1 MIDLRSDTITKPTR
15 EMLEA
20 MFRANVGDDVFMEDP
35 TVGQLEEKVAE
46 MLGMEEGLFC
56 PSGTMC
62 NQIAIRVLTQPQ
74 DEVICDERS
83 HIHNYEG
90 GGIAYNSFVTTQ
102 LVHGDRGR
110 ISHTDIKSQIKPDD
124 IHYPHTAL
132 VALEN
137 SVNKGGGSVYKLSDI
152 KLINKVCRDNNLAMH
167 LDGARLFN
175 ALARTGDSSR
185 DYGRYFD
192 TISICL
198 SKGLGAPVGSVLV
211 GSAEHIRKARRVRK
225 VLGGG
230 MRQAGYLAA
239 AGIYALDYH
248 IDRLKDDHKRAR
260 HIVKILESVNWVS
273 SILPVD
279 TNIVIFALADDI
291 NPLEFLKKL
300 NEAGVKALSFGGQ
313 NIRFVT
319 HLDFDD
325 EQLDK
330 LETILKHYK
339 MAERVVIPINP
350 IPLGGKN

>member
-1 MIDLRSDTITKPTR
+1 MRMIDLRSDTLTKPTR

-35 TVGQLEEKVAE
+35 SVGRLEEKAAE
-46 MLGMEEGLFC
+46 MLGMEAGLFC

-74 DEVICDERS
+74 DEVICDEKS
-83 HIHNYEG
+83 HIYNYEG

-110 ISHTDIKSQIKPDD
+110 ISPADIISQIKPDD

-137 SVNKGGGSVYKLSDI
+137 TVNKGGGSVYNLSDI

-175 ALARTGDSSR
+175 ALAKTGDASK
-185 DYGRYFD
+185 DYGKYFD

-198 SKGLGAPVGSVLV
+198 SKGLGAPVGSVLL
-211 GSAEHIRKARRVRK
+211 GSAEYIHRARRVRK
-225 VLGGG
+225 VMGGG

-239 AGIYALDYH
+239 AGIYALDFH
-248 IDRLKDDHKRAR
+248 IDRLKEDHRRAR
-260 HIVKILESVNWVS
+260 HIAKILESLNWVRD
-273 SILPVD
+273 IMPVD
-279 TNIVIFALADDI
+279 TNILIFTLADSV
-291 NPLEFLKKL
+291 NPQKFLEKL

-325 EQLDK
+325 DQLDK
-330 LETILKHYK
+330 LEVILKGI
-339 MAERVVIPINP
+339 E
-350 IPLGGKN
+350 